1 LLHMV
6 IGESRFTAI
15 ECRRDRGVATV
26 MLNRP
31 DRRNAWTPTMA
42 AELNEAFAELDADDD
57 TRVIIVTGAG
67 DQFCV
72 GADLQGAEAFE
83 TVDGYRD
90 PTYWRH
96 LVPPWSLRKP
106 VIAAING
113 NAVGVGMTFALQC
126 DLRFVAD
133 DAKLAFAF
141 VRRGVLAEL
150 ASHVILPRLVGLERA
165 ADLLL
170 SGRTITGTEAAAMGL
185 VGRCL
190 PRGDVLAAA
199 EAWAH
204 DVAVNAAPVSVAL
217 SKRLLWDGLNTSA
230 WDMVKREQ
238 DLLPWICNQPD
249 AAEGVTSFFERR
261 APQWTLSP
269 VRDLPQWP
277 T

>member
-1 LLHMV
+1 MQSSD
-6 IGESRFTAI
+6 GFTEI
-15 ECRRDRGVATV
+15 ECHRDHGVATV
-26 MLNRP
+26 VLKRP
-31 DRRNAWTPTMA
+31 QRRNAWTPTMA
-42 AELNEAFAELDADDD
+42 AEINQAFAELDTDDAV
-57 TRVIIVTGAG
+57 RVVVVTGDG
-67 DQFCV
+67 NEFCV
-72 GADLQGAEAFE
+72 GADLQGSDTFE
-83 TVDGYRD
+83 TSDGYRD

-126 DLRFVAD
+126 DLRFVAE

-170 SGRTITGTEAAAMGL
+170 SGRTFSGTEATAMG
-185 VGRCL
+185 VASRCL

-199 EAWAH
+199 HAWAR
-204 DVAVNAAPVSVAL
+204 DVATNAAPVSVAL
-217 SKRLLWDGLNTSA
+217 SKRLLWEGLTASA

-238 DLLPWICNQPD
+238 ELLPWLCNQAD
-249 AAEGVTSFFERR
+249 AVEGVTSFFERR
-261 APQWTLSP
+261 APLWTLSP
-269 VRDLPQWP
+269 VRDLPWWP